1 MKVEFFV
8 DDEHKKDT
16 KLIVNDKNI
25 SLKKCQTI
33 TIKIDA
39 RFDYDISIST
49 IGGTAEDEIKQAII
63 EPIIKGGLINS
74 NG

>member
-1 MKVEFFV
+1 MKVELFV
-8 DDEHKKDT
+8 DSEHRKDT

-25 SLKKCQTI
+25 SLKKCENI
-33 TIKIDA
+33 TIKIDS
-39 RFDYDISIST
+39 RVDYGISIST
-49 IGGTAEDEIKQAII
+49 IGGTAENEIKQAII